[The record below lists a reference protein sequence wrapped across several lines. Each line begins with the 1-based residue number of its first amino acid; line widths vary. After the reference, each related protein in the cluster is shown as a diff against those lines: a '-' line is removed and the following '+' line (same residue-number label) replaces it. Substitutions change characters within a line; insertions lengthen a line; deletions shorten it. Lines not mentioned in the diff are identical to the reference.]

1 MCFPLVV
8 ARRLHLTSLP
18 VDDGQG
24 SPKQQP
30 PHRRPQ
36 VLGVHGAWNWLQLGS
51 GAMLGNLCAL
61 VHACRFLASLLSC
74 VSRKLRRQL
83 IPMAAMLVVVI
94 RAAVIQAAVML
105 QAVMRLPAVM
115 LVAVMLVAAMAA
127 THLAVMLQAVM
138 RLPAVMLVA
147 AIQLAAT
154 QLAVIQLAVMLPAV
168 MLVATTQLA
177 ATQLAVIQLAVM
189 LPAVMLVAATQL
201 AVTLLAVML
210 QAVMLLAAIL
220 LAAMLVAVIQ
230 LAVMRLAVMR
240 LAVML
245 LAVIQLAVMR
255 LGVMLLVVMCPG
267 AMLML
272 PEAIQLAVVL
282 QLMQTPAPSAPRQAS
297 IVALRTRMTSLPLP
311 TTMRVAVTA
320 MIATSTR
327 RHWRSMQAWLL
338 RSSQLALWLP
348 ASLWCNVGDATRTPT

>member
-1 MCFPLVV
+1 
-8 ARRLHLTSLP
+8 
-18 VDDGQG
+18 
-24 SPKQQP
+24 
-30 PHRRPQ
+30 
-36 VLGVHGAWNWLQLGS
+36 
-51 GAMLGNLCAL
+51 MLGNLCAL

-74 VSRKLRRQL
+74 VSRKLRRQR
-83 IPMAAMLVVVI
+83 IPMAAALAVI

-105 QAVMRLPAVM
+105 QAV
-115 LVAVMLVAAMAA
+115 
-127 THLAVMLQAVM
+127 
-138 RLPAVMLVA
+138 
-147 AIQLAAT
+147 I
-154 QLAVIQLAVMLPAV
+154 
-168 MLVATTQLA
+168 QLA

-220 LAAMLVAVIQ
+220 LAAML
-230 LAVMRLAVMR
+230 
-240 LAVML
+240 
-245 LAVIQLAVMR
+245 LAVIQLAVMQ
-255 LGVMLLVVMCPG
+255 LGVMVLVVMCPG

-282 QLMQTPAPSAPRQAS
+282 QLVQTPAPSAPRQAS
-297 IVALRTRMTSLPLP
+297 IVALRTRTSSLPLP

-320 MIATSTR
+320 IATSTR

>member
-74 VSRKLRRQL
+74 VSRKLRRQR
-83 IPMAAMLVVVI
+83 IPMAAALAVI

-105 QAVMRLPAVM
+105 QAV
-115 LVAVMLVAAMAA
+115 
-127 THLAVMLQAVM
+127 
-138 RLPAVMLVA
+138 
-147 AIQLAAT
+147 IQLAAT

-220 LAAMLVAVIQ
+220 LAAML
-230 LAVMRLAVMR
+230 
-240 LAVML
+240 

-282 QLMQTPAPSAPRQAS
+282 QLVQTPAPSAPRQAS
-297 IVALRTRMTSLPLP
+297 IVALRTRTSSLPLP

>member
-1 MCFPLVV
+1 
-8 ARRLHLTSLP
+8 
-18 VDDGQG
+18 
-24 SPKQQP
+24 
-30 PHRRPQ
+30 
-36 VLGVHGAWNWLQLGS
+36 
-51 GAMLGNLCAL
+51 MLGNLCAL

-74 VSRKLRRQL
+74 VSRKLRRQR
-83 IPMAAMLVVVI
+83 IPMAAALAVI

-105 QAVMRLPAVM
+105 QAV
-115 LVAVMLVAAMAA
+115 
-127 THLAVMLQAVM
+127 
-138 RLPAVMLVA
+138 
-147 AIQLAAT
+147 I
-154 QLAVIQLAVMLPAV
+154 
-168 MLVATTQLA
+168 QLA

-220 LAAMLVAVIQ
+220 LAAMLLAVIQ
-230 LAVMRLAVMR
+230 LAVMRLAVML
-240 LAVML
+240 LAVMR

-282 QLMQTPAPSAPRQAS
+282 QLVQTPAPSAPRQAS
-297 IVALRTRMTSLPLP
+297 IVALRTRTSSLPLP

-320 MIATSTR
+320 IATSTR